1 MSATSKTKKVAF
13 DSFKLVQK
21 QDTNKRE
28 RINVNMN
35 LRNISRNP
43 SLANSDDDIDD
54 TPFFNFEEE

>member
-21 QDTNKRE
+21 QDTNNRE
-28 RINVNMN
+28 MINVNMN

-54 TPFFNFEEE
+54 TPFFNFD

>member
-13 DSFKLVQK
+13 DSFRLVQK

-54 TPFFNFEEE
+54 TPFFNFDEE

>member
-1 MSATSKTKKVAF
+1 MSATAKTKKVAF

-21 QDTNKRE
+21 EDINKRE
-28 RINVNMN
+28 RINVNKN

-43 SLANSDDDIDD
+43 SLAISEDEIDD

>member
-54 TPFFNFEEE
+54 TPFFNFDEE

>member
-21 QDTNKRE
+21 DDTNKRE
-28 RINVNMN
+28 RINVNKN

-43 SLANSDDDIDD
+43 SLANSEDEIDD

>member
-1 MSATSKTKKVAF
+1 MSATAKTKKVAF

-43 SLANSDDDIDD
+43 SLANSEDDIDD